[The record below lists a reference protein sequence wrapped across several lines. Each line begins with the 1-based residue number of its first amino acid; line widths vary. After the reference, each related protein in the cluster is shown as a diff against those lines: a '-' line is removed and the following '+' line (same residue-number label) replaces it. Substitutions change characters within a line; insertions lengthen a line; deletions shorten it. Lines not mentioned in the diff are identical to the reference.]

1 MRTNSIASVAV
12 LLAGLLLQACAPGG
26 TAGGVTND
34 RAAIEQ
40 IRKQITDAEN
50 TGDASV
56 FGQVAAENVVV
67 MPPNT
72 SPISGRAAAV
82 TAMGDFFRRF
92 DMRIEYASKEI
103 EVHGDLAFDRGTY
116 SQAITPKGGGASM
129 KETGNYLWLYR
140 RGPEG
145 KWEQTRAIWNA
156 DQRPPGTPQ

>member
-1 MRTNSIASVAV
+1 MRTNRIASVAM

-26 TAGGVTND
+26 STGTTDD
-34 RAAIEQ
+34 RAAIER
-40 IRKQITDAEN
+40 IRRQITDAEN

-56 FGQVAAENVVV
+56 FGQVAAEDVVV

-72 SPISGRAAAV
+72 APISGRAAAV

-92 DMRIEYASKEI
+92 DMRIKYASREI
-103 EVHGDLAFDRGTY
+103 EVHGDFAFDRGTY

-140 RGPEG
+140 RGPDA

-156 DQRPPGTPQ
+156 DQRPGDQ